1 MMGDRIMKV
10 ISLINQKG
18 GVGKTTSA
26 VNIADI
32 LGSQNQ
38 KVLLIDLD
46 PQGNTTS
53 TSGVDK
59 KSIEYTTRN
68 LLLDKDVFVKDIR
81 IECST
86 YDLIPSNLSVAKTDL
101 GLMQQMR
108 NEEKLRKKLMG
119 LDYDYVIIDCPPSL
133 ALSTINGMI
142 ASDLVVMPLE
152 LEEYSLEGI
161 ESLLETIEFVKEV
174 KEDLEYK
181 FLITKYDKRIK
192 MFVENR
198 ELMYQK
204 LGYLTLDTHIRVDN
218 TVRKAQTEKKT
229 LREYAPNSNVYK
241 DYLDLIEEIK

>member
-1 MMGDRIMKV
+1 MKV

-32 LGSQNQ
+32 LGSQNH

-59 KSIEYTTRN
+59 KSIEYTTKD
-68 LLLDKDVFVKDIR
+68 LILDKDVLVKDIK
-81 IECST
+81 IKCDY
-86 YDLIPSNLSVAKTDL
+86 YDLIPSNLGVAKTDL

-108 NEEKLRKKLMG
+108 NEEKLRKKLSNI
-119 LDYDYVIIDCPPSL
+119 DYDYVVIDCPPSL
-133 ALSTINGMI
+133 SLSTINGMI

-152 LEEYSLEGI
+152 LEEYSLDGI

-198 ELMYQK
+198 EKMYSQ
-204 LGYLTLDTHIRVDN
+204 LGYLTLNTHIRVDN

-229 LREYAPNSNVYK
+229 LRAYDTNSNVYK
-241 DYLDLIEEIK
+241 DYLDLVEEIK

>member
-1 MMGDRIMKV
+1 MKV

>member
-1 MMGDRIMKV
+1 MKV

-32 LGSQNQ
+32 LGSQNNR
-38 KVLLIDLD
+38 VLLIDLD

-59 KSIEYTTRN
+59 RAIEYTT
-68 LLLDKDVFVKDIR
+68 KDLILEKDIL
-81 IECST
+81 IKDIKISCET
-86 YDLIPSNLSVAKTDL
+86 YDLIPSNLGVAKTDL
-101 GLMQQMR
+101 GLMQQLR
-108 NEEKLRKKLMG
+108 NEEKLRKKLQNIE
-119 LDYDYVIIDCPPSL
+119 YDYVIIDCPPSL
-133 ALSTINGMI
+133 SLSTINGMI
-142 ASDLVVMPLE
+142 ASDLIIMPLE

-192 MFVENR
+192 MFVQNKEM
-198 ELMYQK
+198 MYQK
-204 LGYLTLDTHIRVDN
+204 LGYLTLNTHIRVDN
-218 TVRKAQTEKKT
+218 TVRRAQTEKKS
-229 LREYAPNSNVYK
+229 LRVFDSNSNVYK
-241 DYLDLIEEIK
+241 DYLELIEEIK